1 MGDPLMKVLIP
12 ACAKAIQYRHNASI
26 EDRAEVIQRFLSTD
40 LVYWNLKRTI
50 KEVILSPNF
59 TQADLEPVIKSLLEE
74 TGLATQLR
82 NAIYLYDK
90 EAKGKPKLPASGPS
104 PSIPVF
110 SESIEAIE
118 QARCQWDTRLRYEL
132 RSVASKQK
140 RKLVQIRSFD
150 DTKEEPEYL
159 IRFVYTS
166 EDLLETLIAIENTNN
181 LQSRFHWGVI
191 KPVIKTPSLP
201 SLRIKYK
208 ELKPDCRQFGVDD
221 TIQGNEWFKL
231 ERIETGDRLLQE
243 AYIPTLKQFAKAGV
257 PPSLRPRLWLAA
269 MGVTVGQKEYLHFES
284 LLTQVQ
290 EWDLITDD
298 LTRFDVQETA
308 DNDEFFVF
316 EEVLDEMMLAFTR
329 DPEVRTM
336 CELAPN
342 TAVLKAVP
350 SKGMASRRTK
360 DRLFIDAIPPCT
372 IIPFHR
378 QTMFAAPLCFLF
390 PRADEAYFLFRAMY
404 CRYFARLHTISSE
417 PNTIMF
423 LCVLFEKLLQTR
435 HPDCFAHCVRIGV
448 NPLSIAFPWMFSAFA
463 GWMDVEQ
470 VLLFWDRLIAF
481 DSLELIAL
489 LACGIFLYRARSV
502 MGATTSEEI
511 QEIFREMCN
520 LKVIPILQQFL
531 FAPGK

>member
-1 MGDPLMKVLIP
+1 MENVLKSLIP
-12 ACAKAIQYRHNASI
+12 SFNKPIQYRSNATL
-26 EDRAEVIQRFLSTD
+26 EDRVDVISQYLSTD
-40 LVYWNLKRTI
+40 MSYWNLKRTL
-50 KEVILSPNF
+50 KEVIVNPTFKKEELGTVMQKLLQETNLS
-59 TQADLEPVIKSLLEE
+59 TAV
-74 TGLATQLR
+74 R

-90 EAKGKPKLPASGPS
+90 EAKSKARLPPSGPS
-104 PSIPVF
+104 PTIPVF

-166 EDLLETLIAIENTNN
+166 EDLLETITAIDNSNSAHAPFKWGLIKA
-181 LQSRFHWGVI
+181 
-191 KPVIKTPSLP
+191 VIKTPSLP
-201 SLRIKYK
+201 SLRATYK
-208 ELKPDCRQFGVDD
+208 ELKPDSRQIGVDD
-221 TIQGNEWFKL
+221 TLLGLEWFKQ
-231 ERIETGDRLLQE
+231 ERLDAGEKLLQE
-243 AYIPTLKQFAKAGV
+243 AYIPTLKQYAKTGV
-257 PPSLRPRLWLAA
+257 PPSLRPRIWLAA
-269 MGVTVGQKEYLHFES
+269 MGVTIGQKEYLHFEQ

-336 CELAPN
+336 CALAPN

-350 SKGMASRRTK
+350 SKGLASRRSK

-372 IIPFHR
+372 IIPYHR

-404 CRYFARLHTISSE
+404 CRYFSRLHTISSE
-417 PNTIMF
+417 PNTILYLCAMF
-423 LCVLFEKLLQTR
+423 ENLLQTR
-435 HPDCFAHCVRIGV
+435 HPECFAHCVRIGV
-448 NPLSIAFPWMFSAFA
+448 HPLSITFPWMFSAFA
-463 GWMDVEQ
+463 GWMEVEQ

-481 DSLELIAL
+481 DSLELVAL
-489 LACGIFLYRARSV
+489 LACGIFLYRSKSV
-502 MGATTSEEI
+502 LSAQTVDEV